1 MKITEISIKRTTIP
15 VVVFTILTLVGIYSY
30 TKLNVELVPKIDV
43 PINVVMTVY
52 PGAAPGE
59 VESSVTKPIEDA
71 VSGMEGI
78 DNITSYSLENVS
90 IVMITLKDD
99 MNADIALQDCQR
111 KVEAILSNLPNDIDQ
126 PQYMKM
132 DMNMFPIMSIATSS
146 DLPEKEFYD
155 LIDLDIVPY
164 ISQIKGVADVEI
176 IGGNQREIQIKADAE
191 KLQQYGI
198 SLLQLKQMIGASNL
212 DFPVGKISDDKTRSL
227 LRLGGK
233 FESID
238 EISNLVIRTMPNGST
253 IHLKDVATVVD
264 GTKESTKL
272 AHINGAPAIGL
283 SIQKQSGSNAVEI
296 SDHIQ
301 TLLNDFEE
309 KYSADNLKFT
319 IASNTS
325 EFTKDAVESVMVDL
339 LFAIILVSI
348 TMLLFLHSFRN
359 LIFVAISIPTSIVS
373 TFVVFLIFGFSL
385 NLLTLLALS
394 IVVGVIVD
402 DAIVVLE
409 NIYRH
414 MEEGK
419 NRWKASLDA
428 TRELGITVIS
438 ITIVLIAV
446 FLPIGITGGL
456 TGQLLREFSLVIVF
470 SILISLLVSFT
481 LVPLLTSRF
490 GKIKVLKRNKVF
502 DRILIIFESMIN
514 GIKNAI
520 MSALHWALEHKRV
533 TLVTILTLFVSSFLL
548 VSKGFIQTEF
558 MDAGD
563 RGEFILQ
570 LEMDKSATLEETN
583 LMCSKVEEQLMKHP
597 EVELIFSKIGS
608 QGGSL
613 SILETPYAAEINIKL
628 IPKNKRA
635 VTSKIFSIKV
645 KNELAELFAGPKFTV
660 NEVNIM
666 GTTTRPLEL
675 IVRGNNYDE
684 VKEYAAKVLEIAQN
698 IEGTTDVETT
708 DEEGNTELNIQVDR
722 EKMAKLGLTL
732 GGVGAELRIAFAGDN
747 DLKYKENGEEYDI
760 NIILDEFNKR
770 DKADLENMPLIS
782 ATGNKIKLKQIA
794 TITEQKGPSTLTRY
808 NKLSS
813 VTITGQLA
821 GKTIGTVGEE
831 IQQKL
836 AKTDKPIGVDI
847 VYAGDMENQS
857 DSFGSL
863 LIALI
868 ASVIFVYLT
877 MVALYDSYAY
887 PFVVMFSMPLSIIGA
902 LLALALAGKSLSLFS
917 IMGIIML
924 MGLVAKNAILVVD
937 FANEMVNKGVKVY
950 DAIVEATSLR
960 FRPILMTN
968 LALIFGLLPL
978 ALSNGPGAEWKS
990 GIGWVLIGGLISS
1003 MFLSLI
1009 VIPVIYV
1016 LISKLLKDQVN
1027 RKDEHYISAKRT
1039 KESTLKEG
1047 GLDRKPL

>member
-1 MKITEISIKRTTIP
+1 MKITEISLKRTTIP
-15 VVVFTILTLVGIYSY
+15 VVVFTILALVGIYSY
-30 TKLNVELVPKIDV
+30 TRLNVELVPNIDV
-43 PINVVMTVY
+43 PVNAVMTVY

-78 DNITSYSLENVS
+78 DKIISYSLENVS
-90 IVMITLKDD
+90 IVIIELKDD
-99 MNADIALQDCQR
+99 MDADISLQDCQR
-111 KVEAILSNLPNDIDQ
+111 KVEAILSDLPGDIDQ

-132 DMNMFPIMSIATSS
+132 DMNMFPIMSIAASS

-164 ISQIKGVADVEI
+164 ISQIKGVADVEL

-191 KLQQYGI
+191 KLEQYGI

-212 DFPVGKISDDKTRSL
+212 DFPVGNISDDQTRSL

-233 FESID
+233 FTSVD

-253 IHLKDVATVVD
+253 IRLNDVATVVD

-272 AHINGAPAIGL
+272 AHINGVPAIGL

-296 SDHIQ
+296 SEQ
-301 TLLNDFEE
+301 VQALLNDFET
-309 KYSADNLKFT
+309 KFSADNLDFT
-319 IASNTS
+319 IASDTS

-359 LIFVAISIPTSIVS
+359 LIFVIVSIPTSIVS
-373 TFVVFLIFGFSL
+373 TFVVFMIFGFSL

-419 NRWKASLDA
+419 NRWQASLDA
-428 TRELGITVIS
+428 TNELGITVVS

-446 FLPIGITGGL
+446 FLPIGISGGM
-456 TGQLLREFSLVIVF
+456 TGQLLRAFSLVIVF

-490 GKIKVLKRNKVF
+490 GKIKVLKKNKLF
-502 DRILIIFESMIN
+502 DRILMGFESIVN
-514 GIKNAI
+514 AIKRAI
-520 MSALHWALEHKRV
+520 MSALHWALGHKTI
-533 TLVTILTLFVSSFLL
+533 TLTTVIVLFFGSFAL
-548 VSKGFIQTEF
+548 VSRGFIQTEF

-563 RGEFILQ
+563 RGEFILL
-570 LEMDKSATLEETN
+570 LEMDKNATLEETSQ
-583 LMCSKVEEQLMKHP
+583 MCTKVEEQLLKHS
-597 EVELIFSKIGS
+597 EVDLVFTKVGS

-613 SILETPYAAEINIKL
+613 SIFETPYAAELNVKL
-628 IPKNKRA
+628 VPKDERT
-635 VTSKIFSIKV
+635 VTSKIFSINL
-645 KNELAELFAGPKFTV
+645 KNEMSALFAGPKFTV
-660 NEVNIM
+660 NEVSIL

-684 VKEYAAKVLEIAQN
+684 VKKYASNVFEIAQN
-698 IEGTTDVETT
+698 IEGTTDVETS
-708 DEEGNTELNIQVDR
+708 DEEGNTELNIEVDR
-722 EKMAKLGLTL
+722 EKMARLGLTL
-732 GGVGAELRIAFAGDN
+732 GGVGAELRMAFAGDN
-747 DLKYKENGEEYDI
+747 DLKYKEHGEEYDI
-760 NIILDEFNKR
+760 NIILDEFNKK

-782 ATGNKIKLKQIA
+782 ASGNIVKLKQIA
-794 TITEQKGPSTLTRY
+794 TITEQKGASMLSRY

-831 IQQKL
+831 IRQKL
-836 AKTDKPIGVDI
+836 AEIDKPIGVDV
-847 VYAGDMENQS
+847 VYAGDLENQTE
-857 DSFGSL
+857 SFGSL

-868 ASVIFVYLT
+868 ASIIFVYLT

-937 FANEMVNKGVKVY
+937 FANDLVNKGVKVY
-950 DAIVEATSLR
+950 DAIIEATNLR

-978 ALSNGPGAEWKS
+978 ALSSGAGAEWKS
-990 GIGWVLIGGLISS
+990 GIGWVLIGGLTSS

-1009 VIPVIYV
+1009 VIPIIYV
-1016 LISKLLKDQVN
+1016 IVSKFLKRDKHN
-1027 RKDEHYISAKRT
+1027 EMKNEIKRNSP
-1039 KESTLKEG
+1039 KEYSILEEQS
-1047 GLDRKPL
+1047 